1 MVREVPD
8 FSRQYLI
15 EHPEFGPSIEPRSA
29 GALAREAAKAVAQRE
44 AKAEPQPAQQNASQ
58 KSVAT
63 DPAAERRKNAAH
75 GASRGKN
82 PKTIQLRRS
91 ERTLAIHPR
100 TRSRTRKKTNGSN
113 QPKPRSPA
121 QWQETGAISA
131 PYSSS
136 PESANRAKK
145 PLRLLSRP
153 HQNLADKR
161 LRGLRH

>member
-8 FSRQYLI
+8 YARQYLI
-15 EHPEFGPSIEPRSA
+15 EPRIPPPNRTLER
-29 GALAREAAKAVAQRE
+29 GRPLAREAAKTVAQRE

-63 DPAAERRKNAAH
+63 DPAAERRKNAAQ
-75 GASRGKN
+75 GASRRKN

-91 ERTLAIHPR
+91 EGTLAIHPR
-100 TRSRTRKKTNGSN
+100 TRSRTRKNTNGSN

-121 QWQETGAISA
+121 QWQEPGAISA